1 MESLAMVNFDYISLR
16 LFIAICEER
25 SFTRAA
31 ERESLTVSA
40 ISKRLN
46 ALEQHVGV
54 ALVDRDRR
62 QMRLTAAGEALLPAA
77 RALVQSMSR
86 VQAQLS
92 EYAGGVRGHVRVAA
106 SMAAIMSSLPE
117 DVAAFMRQ
125 HNQVRVSLEER
136 ISSEIVRS
144 VEEGRVDLGVAW
156 DATIGTRKLQTV
168 PYRADHLVV
177 LAHRQHEI
185 TRHKRVRFTD
195 TLRYELVNLEG
206 GHVAQLVQ
214 QQMAVAAGE
223 ALRYHVQVRT
233 YDAACRIAAAG
244 LGLAIVPR
252 EASRVVARAYGLKAI
267 ELTDDWALRRFVV
280 CMRDRAEL
288 SAPARLLLDAL
299 SSQWY
304 GNRTPGE

>member
-1 MESLAMVNFDYISLR
+1 MVNFDTISLR

-40 ISKRLN
+40 VSKRLS

-117 DVAAFMRQ
+117 DVASFMRQ
-125 HNQVRVSLEER
+125 HDRVRVSLEER

-156 DATIGTRKLQTV
+156 EATIGTRKLQTV

-185 TRHKRVRFTD
+185 TRHKHVRFTD

-252 EASRVVARAYGLKAI
+252 EASRVVAKAYGLKAI

-280 CMRDRAEL
+280 CMRDRTEL
-288 SAPARLLLDAL
+288 SAPARLLLDSLA
-299 SSQWY
+299 SQWF
-304 GNRTPGE
+304 GNRTPKD